1 MFQIKIHVFYYNFE
15 VKHFSFI
22 LLSNVYGR
30 KSVTLKHFLI
40 SCLNENSPVSALNC
54 SVLIAP
60 ESQDTAWCG

>member
-40 SCLNENSPVSALNC
+40 SYECFLRTTEFY
-54 SVLIAP
+54 II
-60 ESQDTAWCG
+60 